1 MFKHAGLVL
10 LVLSFLQP
18 MHLLPWVSWH
28 SEVLAFSALML
39 IGMGEV
45 FRKNL
50 TKQPCVEISGTT
62 FLFLS
67 WLACLVA
74 VQFICGII
82 TFFGDALIIWFY
94 IAFCFFAIKIG
105 YSMVVNDGLP
115 QALLIAAVISTG
127 IALVQVLWI
136 WPDLDWVAG
145 LNVFRRPG
153 ANMGQPNHLATLLL
167 MGIASLVFLT
177 EKQQLNIKI
186 SCLLFV
192 FLMLGLTL
200 TESRTGLL
208 SYFLIC
214 VWFLLMRH
222 RLGMQIRPI
231 FVVLSCV
238 GFLGALLVWPFVIN
252 FIHAGGWMSG
262 VVVEPVNTSA
272 GTRIIVWPQLI
283 EAAFQRPWFG
293 WGLREVSEAHNAV
306 LHSHTK
312 GEAFVYAHNIV
323 IDIAIGMGLPLAGVL
338 FLATVVW
345 VVRRLIVVKA
355 MLSWYCFS
363 LIFLLAIHSM
373 LEFPFAYAYF
383 LLPVMIAVGMLERE
397 LALSHVWRVPKHT
410 ISVASFGIV
419 LILIWSAIE
428 YSKIEEDFRVA
439 RFEALRIGHTPIEY
453 VRPHIVLLTQ
463 LDALLE
469 GVRVIPTPD
478 MHQDRIEL
486 LRKVAM
492 RFPWIATQNRYALSL
507 ALNGHSEE
515 ANRQLL
521 VMRAM
526 HGDKAY
532 AAIRGS
538 WLDLANS
545 KYPQLRML
553 VLPWIVDAHD

>member
-1 MFKHAGLVL
+1 
-10 LVLSFLQP
+10 
-18 MHLLPWVSWH
+18 
-28 SEVLAFSALML
+28 
-39 IGMGEV
+39 
-45 FRKNL
+45 
-50 TKQPCVEISGTT
+50 
-62 FLFLS
+62 
-67 WLACLVA
+67 
-74 VQFICGII
+74 
-82 TFFGDALIIWFY
+82 
-94 IAFCFFAIKIG
+94 
-105 YSMVVNDGLP
+105 
-115 QALLIAAVISTG
+115 
-127 IALVQVLWI
+127 
-136 WPDLDWVAG
+136 
-145 LNVFRRPG
+145 
-153 ANMGQPNHLATLLL
+153 
-167 MGIASLVFLT
+167 
-177 EKQQLNIKI
+177 
-186 SCLLFV
+186 
-192 FLMLGLTL
+192 
-200 TESRTGLL
+200 
-208 SYFLIC
+208 
-214 VWFLLMRH
+214 
-222 RLGMQIRPI
+222 
-231 FVVLSCV
+231 
-238 GFLGALLVWPFVIN
+238 
-252 FIHAGGWMSG
+252 MSG

-553 VLPWIVDAHD
+553 VLP